1 MKKILIWYLY
11 ELENSGGPKGYL
23 YNIHKYLTSFPNP
36 QITFLVDLITPIK
49 AKKFQR
55 SLKQTFFSRILNDI
69 KQILN
74 FTWRHYNYKCSNLDS
89 INIEDFDIVHI
100 HDVAEYFRFKNKYPT
115 FSGKVVLTNHSPCPW
130 AYEMMSPYDKFVH
143 LVQPYAI
150 YKECQA
156 YKEVDY
162 LMFPCKNARE
172 PYEVNKSIKNTF
184 TNNENKFFYVPSAIL
199 DFEINEA
206 KMQHFSDLG
215 IPDNAFVITYFGRHN
230 SIKGYDILKTVGEVL
245 LDKYPNLYILC
256 AGQGDIL
263 PLNHKRWIELGF
275 INNTQELLHQAD
287 LYISANRETY
297 FDLVVLEILRSS
309 TKALLSNTGGNKYFK
324 KFDKEKSIGLDFFD
338 VNNMPELL
346 SKVEGNI
353 LCKQKTPDEYKK
365 QCQANRQLFLD
376 YFTIDKYINRYLD
389 EINRL

>member
-130 AYEMMSPYDKFVH
+130 AYEMMSHCIGRYRHAHHGCRYRDPG
-143 LVQPYAI
+143 YAF
-150 YKECQA
+150 CQGA
-156 YKEVDY
+156 DGCRRPVGD
-162 LMFPCKNARE
+162 
-172 PYEVNKSIKNTF
+172 
-184 TNNENKFFYVPSAIL
+184 
-199 DFEINEA
+199 
-206 KMQHFSDLG
+206 
-215 IPDNAFVITYFGRHN
+215 GR
-230 SIKGYDILKTVGEVL
+230 SGGRVVL
-245 LDKYPNLYILC
+245 L
-256 AGQGDIL
+256 
-263 PLNHKRWIELGF
+263 KR
-275 INNTQELLHQAD
+275 
-287 LYISANRETY
+287 
-297 FDLVVLEILRSS
+297 
-309 TKALLSNTGGNKYFK
+309 
-324 KFDKEKSIGLDFFD
+324 
-338 VNNMPELL
+338 
-346 SKVEGNI
+346 NI
-353 LCKQKTPDEYKK
+353 QY
-365 QCQANRQLFLD
+365 
-376 YFTIDKYINRYLD
+376 
-389 EINRL
+389 